1 MYNQDII
8 QYNKKYNNT
17 IYIKNKL
24 ISENF
29 FSNDK
34 MQRLLVIFK
43 EENNINT
50 YISTEYTEDN
60 MVRITLKQNYFK
72 KFDNSI
78 DPLDYYTLIDQ
89 CVSRL
94 IDENLPE
101 VVSIFSNDSI
111 DYINII
117 RNNPSML
124 YTLTRPSAGIILI
137 SFM

>member
-137 SFM
+137 SFI

>member
-1 MYNQDII
+1 MYNQYII
-8 QYNKKYNNT
+8 KYNNKYNNT

>member
-117 RNNPSML
+117 RSNPSML

>member
-8 QYNKKYNNT
+8 QYNKKYNST

-50 YISTEYTEDN
+50 NISTEYTEDN

>member
-1 MYNQDII
+1 
-8 QYNKKYNNT
+8 
-17 IYIKNKL
+17 
-24 ISENF
+24 
-29 FSNDK
+29 

-60 MVRITLKQNYFK
+60 LVRITLKQNYFK